1 VCLDGES
8 RVCLDGQSRVP
19 GWQSLDTGGSP
30 SNPKRFLTVRFYFGA
45 PIILKVR
52 VFYHDKCFDGAC
64 SASLFAR
71 FHREC
76 ITPNAEYTYHGLVH
90 RAGALFNEADF
101 IGDENA
107 IVDFKYSASPAITWW
122 FDHHLSAFLTPE
134 DHQDYLRGLAD
145 GRYGNRR
152 FYDPDYTSCASFLTH
167 IAETRFGFNA
177 APVAELVKWAD
188 IVDGALYA
196 SPEAA
201 VEMAEPAMK
210 LTLIIESTQDP
221 AFIPR
226 LIPLLTEMPLAD
238 VLQQPFVAELLP
250 PLLERHQEA
259 LILIRERSESK
270 DGTIYFDITDHQL
283 EGYNKFIP
291 YYLHPDATYSIGL
304 SKSSFRTKVA
314 VGSNPWTKA
323 KPEEMVNLATI
334 CERYGGGGHARVG
347 AISFPPD
354 KSDLA
359 RTAAAEIV
367 AELRAHNP
375 MK

>member
-1 VCLDGES
+1 MRS
-8 RVCLDGQSRVP
+8 SP
-19 GWQSLDTGGSP
+19 G
-30 SNPKRFLTVRFYFGA
+30 NPRRFLIKKELQGSGA
-45 PIILKVR
+45 SYNLKVR

-76 ITPNAEYTYHGLVH
+76 MAQNADYEYHGLVH

-107 IVDFKYSASPAITWW
+107 IVDFKYSASPQITWW
-122 FDHHLSAFLTPE
+122 FDHHLSAFLTPQ
-134 DHQDYLRGLAD
+134 DHEDYLRGMAD
-145 GRYGNRR
+145 GRYTNRR
-152 FYDPDYTSCASFLTH
+152 FYDANYTSCCSFLAH

-221 AFIPR
+221 KFVPR
-226 LIPLLTEMPLAD
+226 LIPLLTEMSLAE

-259 LILIRERSESK
+259 LKLIGERSEEK

-291 YYLHPDATYSIGL
+291 YYLHPSATYSIGL

-323 KPEEMVNLATI
+323 KPEEMLNLATI

-354 KSDLA
+354 KSELA
-359 RTAAAEIV
+359 RKAAAEIV

-375 MK
+375 VK